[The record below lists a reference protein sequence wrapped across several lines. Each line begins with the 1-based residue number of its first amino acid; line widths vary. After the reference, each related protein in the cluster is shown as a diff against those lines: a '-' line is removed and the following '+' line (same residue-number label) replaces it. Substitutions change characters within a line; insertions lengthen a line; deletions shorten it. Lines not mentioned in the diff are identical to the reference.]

1 MFSGST
7 GSNAMI
13 HLPPLLRQ
21 RRCFLLSLLAGM
33 MAATTAGSPAHA
45 GSQKDI
51 EELSD
56 MIKASGTSIVV
67 KECGEKDQGI
77 YEYSEKPK
85 IDQLTICKN
94 NVDLTDA
101 DALWEVLA
109 HEATH
114 IMQACNGG
122 PIVKD
127 EFHPRIIRR
136 LKTQAPHY
144 STILEEEYRGADM
157 LLEAEAFDME
167 LQTPEYVKEW
177 FANFCLKQSTSDR

>member
-1 MFSGST
+1 
-7 GSNAMI
+7 MI
-13 HLPPLLRQ
+13 HLLSLPRHPRG
-21 RRCFLLSLLAGM
+21 FILSLLAGM
-33 MAATTAGSPAHA
+33 MAAATAGSPADA

-56 MIKASGTSIVV
+56 MIKASGTTIVV
-67 KECGEKDQGI
+67 KQCGEKDQGM

-85 IDQLTICKN
+85 VDRLTICTN

-109 HEATH
+109 HESTH

-177 FANFCLKQSTSDR
+177 FAHFCLKQGSSEN